1 MRPIVWSK
9 DACQQC
15 DATKRLMTRLGIDFE
30 ERNLENYPAK
40 VSEFRDRGFLQAP
53 IVEAGDEV
61 WSGFRPDR
69 ITALT
74 AVAA

>member
-1 MRPIVWSK
+1 MKPIVWSLPV
-9 DACQQC
+9 CMQC
-15 DATKRLMTRLGIDFE
+15 DATKRLMRRRGIDFE

-40 VSEFRDRGFLQAP
+40 VAEFQGRGFLQAP
-53 IVEAGDEV
+53 IIEAGAEV